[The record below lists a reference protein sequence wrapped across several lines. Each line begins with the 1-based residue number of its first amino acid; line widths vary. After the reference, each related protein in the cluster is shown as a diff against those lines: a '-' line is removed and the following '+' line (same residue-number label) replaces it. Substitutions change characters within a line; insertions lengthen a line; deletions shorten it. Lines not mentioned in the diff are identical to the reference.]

1 MLIKDYGCLI
11 SYRKCLVSK
20 RWITRNRKWN
30 YNYEPSRD
38 GFREMRNEILSMIR
52 KDKEDYEDNSFKLTL
67 IFYLFPNIL
76 CYLLVHP
83 KMQIKEQEFTMIW
96 LSFPKD
102 NGISIRKLLYHES
115 VIEKPLEMNLGLE
128 AEL

>member
-52 KDKEDYEDNSFKLTL
+52 KEYAVSEMAEGKENS
-67 IFYLFPNIL
+67 NI
-76 CYLLVHP
+76 
-83 KMQIKEQEFTMIW
+83 
-96 LSFPKD
+96 
-102 NGISIRKLLYHES
+102 G
-115 VIEKPLEMNLGLE
+115 
-128 AEL
+128 

>member
-1 MLIKDYGCLI
+1 MNI
-11 SYRKCLVSK
+11 SNIVR
-20 RWITRNRKWN
+20 
-30 YNYEPSRD
+30 PSHSQHSTLGYTNVND
-38 GFREMRNEILSMIR
+38 LNAIRNEILSMIR